1 MSAGVLLLAAGKGHR
16 FGSDKRLAL
25 CGGRPMLQ
33 VVTEQIRRAQLPLL
47 VCLKPDDNL
56 CEQLLNGLGVEY
68 CYCPEA
74 RHGIGHTLAQGIGR
88 TPGWEATLI
97 ALADMPWI
105 SSDTWREIADASG
118 AERIVAPV
126 HAGQR
131 GHPVAFGKHFYPQ
144 LEGLSGDE
152 GAREVLRRNQA
163 ALHLVSSDDPGVLRD
178 VDRPK
183 DLA

>member
-1 MSAGVLLLAAGKGHR
+1 VSVGVLLLAAGKGQR
-16 FGSDKRLAL
+16 FGADKRLAL
-25 CGGRPMLQ
+25 CEGRPLLQ
-33 VVTEQIRRAQLPLL
+33 VVVERIRGAHLPLL
-47 VCLKPDDNL
+47 VCLKPDDSL
-56 CEQLLNGLGVEY
+56 CEQLLNRLGVEY

-88 TPGWEATLI
+88 APDWDATLV

-105 SSDTWREIADASG
+105 SSDTWRQIAEEAGPD
-118 AERIVAPV
+118 RIVAPV

-131 GHPVAFGKHFYPQ
+131 GHPVAFGKRFYPQ
-144 LEGLSGDE
+144 LEALAGDE
-152 GAREVLRRNQA
+152 GAREVLRRNDE
-163 ALHLVSSDDPGVLRD
+163 ALHLISSPDAGVLRD

>member
-25 CGGRPMLQ
+25 CDGRPLLQ
-33 VVTEQIRRAQLPLL
+33 VVVERIRRAQLPLL
-47 VCLKPDDNL
+47 VCLKPDDTL

-74 RHGIGHTLAQGIGR
+74 RHGIGHTLAQGLGR
-88 TPGWEATLI
+88 APGWEATLI
-97 ALADMPWI
+97 GLADMPWI
-105 SSDTWREIADASG
+105 SSDTWRQIAAESG
-118 AERIVAPV
+118 PEEIVAPV

-131 GHPVAFGKHFYPQ
+131 GHPVAFGERFYPQ
-144 LEGLSGDE
+144 LESLSGDD
-152 GAREVLRRNQA
+152 GAREVVRRNEDS
-163 ALHLVSSDDPGVLRD
+163 LRLIPSDDPGVLLD
-178 VDRPK
+178 VDRPG